1 MFYPLIISS
10 FALRRLHTN
19 YGMGRKTNT
28 ITGASHFGAKPFMTF
43 SSVNPMK
50 VGDGHNMKAVEQ
62 AGECLFSDT
71 KVSQMRG
78 GRRVYCS
85 SHSEQ

>member
-1 MFYPLIISS
+1 MFL
-10 FALRRLHTN
+10 
-19 YGMGRKTNT
+19 
-28 ITGASHFGAKPFMTF
+28 MTF
-43 SSVNPMK
+43 SSVNPVK
-50 VGDGHNMKAVEQ
+50 VGDGHNMEAVDQ

>member
-1 MFYPLIISS
+1 MDPHLIHID
-10 FALRRLHTN
+10 RPT
-19 YGMGRKTNT
+19 T
-28 ITGASHFGAKPFMTF
+28 IRSREVTFLMTF
-43 SSVNPMK
+43 SSVNPVK
-50 VGDGHNMKAVEQ
+50 IGDGHNMEAVEQ

-85 SHSEQ
+85 SHSE